1 MGRSPVLKVVKVLV
15 CFSESVDLKQQEFEA
30 PNVVRAGIRT
40 RYPTNLVEA
49 QHFYLLPWF
58 QTWYYVGRQ
67 IQRRGVLD
75 ASTSWNYLADFVK
88 FRMLVPAIYS
98 TFFVVAF
105 LPGFYNGEAHKALF
119 FMPRQMVGG
128 FDGTLYIMDRFNFS
142 IRVLSPNRRWVSSV
156 APVGNEVPFDLVCSM

>member
-1 MGRSPVLKVVKVLV
+1 
-15 CFSESVDLKQQEFEA
+15 
-30 PNVVRAGIRT
+30 
-40 RYPTNLVEA
+40 
-49 QHFYLLPWF
+49 
-58 QTWYYVGRQ
+58 
-67 IQRRGVLD
+67 
-75 ASTSWNYLADFVK
+75 
-88 FRMLVPAIYS
+88 MLVPAIYS

-105 LPGFYNGEAHKALF
+105 LPGFYNGEVHKALF